1 MSKQSKK
8 SDNAKK
14 EKLESELIKK
24 QGQIDELMKE
34 LEARKR
40 ADEKRL
46 EEEEEMAKARNI
58 GMMVTAD
65 KDVYAEVS
73 NNLSDVSERS
83 GGSQIAQLPLNK
95 ARNLHL
101 ALYVKETLFAEV
113 KFLDEESFKA
123 SPKIMEDAMKEMK
136 IEDDME
142 KLQHSVATKKKIRY
156 ELSHKRSYVKG
167 EVYKKYKGNV
177 RIRKQ
182 QSCEHNIM
190 SNTKHEFEFLQ
201 KSISSVV
208 QQRNRW

>member
-40 ADEKRL
+40 ADEKQL
-46 EEEEEMAKARNI
+46 EEEEMAKARNI

-101 ALYVKETLFAEV
+101 ALYVKETLFADV

-123 SPKIMEDAMKEMK
+123 SRKIMEEAMQKMGVEKER
-136 IEDDME
+136 D
-142 KLQHSVATKKKIRY
+142 KLQHREDTKKEIRIAMTQR
-156 ELSHKRSYVKG
+156 RSYHTGRVFEKFKG
-167 EVYKKYKGNV
+167 K
-177 RIRKQ
+177 
-182 QSCEHNIM
+182 CDLNILWP
-190 SNTKHEFEFLQ
+190 SFVLH
-201 KSISSVV
+201 
-208 QQRNRW
+208 